1 MENNNWENHRKKII
15 GLGET
20 SGRKS
25 YYPELKQKIS
35 ELEQINNNLSTLF
48 ENTNDAIV
56 IHTDKGEIIKLNER
70 AISLFN
76 ADKNDFSFRS
86 ILKDDVFE
94 NLKTVWSKVI
104 LGESKIIDI
113 ELDNNEGSFG
123 FMEVSLRKTKWY
135 SQEVIISAIRD
146 ITKRKQYE
154 KELKVAKLKAEESE
168 ELKTAFLA
176 NMSHEIRTPLNGIL
190 GFTELLVDPS
200 FDDAQKQEMAEI
212 IQNSGD
218 LLLAIISD
226 IIDISKI
233 ESNQL
238 VLKFF
243 DFEIEKLF
251 VDLQKTFEM
260 KAEKEGLRLA
270 YSNLS
275 FINHTVNSDYNRL
288 KQIFTNLI
296 GNAIKFT
303 ETGEITFGTLKQKD
317 QLVFYVCDTGIGI
330 PKEKHQ
336 VIFERFNRRD
346 AYTKTIDGSGL
357 GLAIAKNL
365 VELLGGKIWVEST
378 PGVGSCF
385 YFTIKQ

>member
-48 ENTNDAIV
+48 ENTNDAII

-70 AISLFN
+70 AKSLFN

>member
-70 AISLFN
+70 AKSLFN